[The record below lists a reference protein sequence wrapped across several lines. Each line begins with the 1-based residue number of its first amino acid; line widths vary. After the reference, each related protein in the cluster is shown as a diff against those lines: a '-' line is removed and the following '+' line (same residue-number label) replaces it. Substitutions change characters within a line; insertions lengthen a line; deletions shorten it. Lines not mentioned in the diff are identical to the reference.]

1 MWSVC
6 FYTKLCFDGID
17 LTWKFF
23 STIYGEYIYIYMR
36 RKIKVERGTKHVHFK
51 SIGGSLISLAM
62 SLTIEQNRSQWPSQP
77 ACLTLNI
84 QTQSKAILI
93 CHRMVL
99 FFIYTTLHKD
109 HPKTTPTTTIQNS
122 NTSHNYK
129 TNRTFSFRTRAE
141 NIAYRHYNFSC
152 NFPGPIPSFL
162 FLPPPEPN

>member
-1 MWSVC
+1 
-6 FYTKLCFDGID
+6 
-17 LTWKFF
+17 
-23 STIYGEYIYIYMR
+23 MR
-36 RKIKVERGTKHVHFK
+36 RKITVERGTKHVHFK

-109 HPKTTPTTTIQNS
+109 HPKTTTTTTTIQNS

-141 NIAYRHYNFSC
+141 NRAYRHYNFSC